1 MRASSTSR
9 RARWAAG
16 AAALAALL
24 APSLAF
30 SDDPGDLRAEA
41 ERLRAENR
49 GLASGAHEALLEL
62 YSLETRLARAEARVA
77 ELERRQDEV
86 EEAEDSARRGLAIA
100 RAGLAEAERRLASR
114 LQTLYVEGDIDPL
127 AVLLGAESLDDALS
141 ALDGL
146 NRFAADDGQIVGQ
159 VRESRRTLQGSL
171 RELAERRAELARLVA
186 EAGATRSSL
195 AETHAERSA
204 YLTGLREEQAL
215 NERRIAGLVD
225 QAAAAEARSAEVSA
239 PAPAVQ
245 AAPAPAPT
253 PAASP
258 AVTTVASPS
267 GSRMT
272 VQSTGYCLR
281 GTTATGIPTGWG
293 VVAVDP
299 AVIPLGT
306 KMFVP
311 GYGEGVAADTGSAV
325 KGAIIDVWFPSC
337 AQALQWGRRTVTITL
352 Y

>member
-1 MRASSTSR
+1 VRASSTSR

-24 APSLAF
+24 TPTGALG
-30 SDDPGDLRAEA
+30 DDPGALRTEA

-49 GLASGAHEALLEL
+49 GLEAGAHDALLEL
-62 YSLETRLARAEARVA
+62 YSLETRLARAEERLA
-77 ELERRQDEV
+77 ELERRHAEV
-86 EEAEDSARRGLAIA
+86 EQAEESARRQLVIA
-100 RAGLAEAERRLASR
+100 RAGLAEAQRRLASR
-114 LQTLYVEGDIDPL
+114 LQTLYVEGEVDPL

-146 NRFAADDGQIVGQ
+146 DRFASDDSQIVGQ
-159 VRESRRTLQGSL
+159 VRESRRTLQASL
-171 RELAERRAELARLVA
+171 QELAERRAELSQLVE
-186 EAGATRSSL
+186 EAAGTRSAL
-195 AETHAERSA
+195 ATAHAERSA
-204 YLTGLREEQAL
+204 YLEGLREEQAL
-215 NERRIAGLVD
+215 NDHRIAQLTD
-225 QAAAAEARSAEVSA
+225 QAAAAEARSDDISVSAPTPA
-239 PAPAVQ
+239 PAPAS
-245 AAPAPAPT
+245 APT
-253 PAASP
+253 PAA
-258 AVTTVASPS
+258 VTTSAPQS

-272 VQSTGYCLR
+272 VLSTGYCLR
-281 GTTATGIPTGWG
+281 GTTATGIPVGWG

-311 GYGEGVAADTGSAV
+311 GYGKGVAADTGSAV

-337 AQALQWGRRTVTITL
+337 AQALQWGQRTVTITL